1 MCFSSMIFLHC
12 NTELVQL
19 YVTNSSWLKSN
30 DSAVSQTNTRQFN
43 STLEAWK
50 TNWTHSI
57 RGNVLISHFNNPV
70 LIGSDDDLYEEQH
83 TLPITHNPQRLSL
96 NTLLNFDNF
105 IPNIYKSNENIKCVK
120 YWKLHFCLKFTK
132 TNIVF
137 VP

>member
-1 MCFSSMIFLHC
+1 MYSFTSQTVPDWRVMTAL
-12 NTELVQL
+12 
-19 YVTNSSWLKSN
+19 
-30 DSAVSQTNTRQFN
+30 SQTNTRQFN

-57 RGNVLISHFNNPV
+57 RGNVFISHFNNPV

-105 IPNIYKSNENIKCVK
+105 IPTIYKSNENIKCVK

-137 VP
+137 VPSFYYDGGKTQSRAT